1 MISGHESYSNTSN
14 QKLSRDDFSKV
25 ILQEVLNLA
34 LKKSHD
40 TTLEKWEDLTSLGV
54 VCEVWDAC
62 FGDECTEIEYNDLS
76 KVFQSPA
83 NEKSEVEKL
92 LDLCSEDEALRN
104 QVKDLEESL
113 QNNKN
118 MLAATDILLEE
129 RDENFRIQEEELE
142 KLKKENLLF
151 QSQPREVEMFRTR
164 IKNMESQYRLLK
176 RDFDL
181 VFATNKSTQKK
192 MELAKQ
198 ENKASRKTILALA
211 NRLSKLE
218 MEYKE
223 GLNLRTNAFGNLEEI
238 VNTAANMENHNDT
251 TDWNAQQMNQQPQ
264 PHMVWDPAVR
274 ALVPVVY
281 IDQRNGKKDYK
292 NQRKHYHNN
301 NNNNYHNNYYNNKN
315 YHKKNNHK
323 HNHHHKSNNRLVSPF
338 PRRYTSSHIP
348 RYRRKFEMTELNR
361 IKQNKV

>member
-1 MISGHESYSNTSN
+1 MISGHEYNSNTSN

-62 FGDECTEIEYNDLS
+62 FGDECTEIDYNDLS

-83 NEKSEVEKL
+83 TEKSEVEKL

-198 ENKASRKTILALA
+198 ENKGSRKTILALA
-211 NRLSKLE
+211 NQLSNLE

-223 GLNLRTNAFGNLEEI
+223 GRNPRANAFGNLN
-238 VNTAANMENHNDT
+238 VNRAANMENHNDST
-251 TDWNAQQMNQQPQ
+251 NWNAQQQMKQQTH

-274 ALVPVVY
+274 ALVPVVCQG
-281 IDQRNGKKDYK
+281 QRNGQK
-292 NQRKHYHNN
+292 
-301 NNNNYHNNYYNNKN
+301 NNNNYPNNYHNNKN
-315 YHKKNNHK
+315 YHKKNNH
-323 HNHHHKSNNRLVSPF
+323 NHHQHHKSNNPLVSPF

-348 RYRRKFEMTELNR
+348 RYRRKFEVTELKR
-361 IKQNKV
+361 IKQSKV